1 MTCISQVDRLA
12 VIESRSSSSES
23 SPPDRSARAAT
34 DEDRE
39 RAAAVQ
45 GTVLDPR
52 WLAAV
57 S

>member
-52 WLAAV
+52 WLTAV